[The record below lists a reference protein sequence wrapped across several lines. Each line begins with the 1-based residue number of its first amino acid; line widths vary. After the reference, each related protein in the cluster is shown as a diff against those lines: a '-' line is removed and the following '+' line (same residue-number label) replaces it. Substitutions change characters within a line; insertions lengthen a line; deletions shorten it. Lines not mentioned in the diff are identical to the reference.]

1 MLLENKIVALTGAA
15 SGIGRQTALR
25 AVTEGA
31 TVIAVDRDEAGLATL
46 AHETGAALI
55 AVEGDVTDVAFART
69 TLNRAVQRF
78 GRLDGTG

>member
-1 MLLENKIVALTGAA
+1 MVLENKIVALTGAA

-46 AHETGAALI
+46 AHEAGDALI

-69 TLNRAVQRF
+69 TLNQAVQRF